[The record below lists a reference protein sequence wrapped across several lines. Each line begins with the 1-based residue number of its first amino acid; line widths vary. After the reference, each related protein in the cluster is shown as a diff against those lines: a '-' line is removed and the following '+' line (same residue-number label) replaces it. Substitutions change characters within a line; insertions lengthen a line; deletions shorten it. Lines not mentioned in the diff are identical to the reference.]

1 LKFLIDTANLDD
13 IKKALTLGVISGVT
27 TNPSIIAREGNVKFI
42 NRIKEICQLIDG
54 PVHVQVTTSDAKK
67 MVEQARE
74 LANISPNIVVK
85 IPAIYSGFQAIKA
98 LREENITTNAT
109 TIFSANQALL
119 AAIAGASFVSP
130 YLGCIED
137 LEYETI
143 IEDIVTIFKNYD
155 IVAEIV
161 TASVKKP
168 IHVKKA
174 ALAGADI
181 VTLPY
186 NVLKV
191 MIEHPATNIWA
202 ETFLDEWKN
211 SDVIKPALF
220 M

>member
-1 LKFLIDTANLDD
+1 LKFLIDTANLDE
-13 IKKALTLGVISGVT
+13 IKKALALGVISGVT
-27 TNPSIIAREGNVKFI
+27 TNPSIIAREGNVNFI

-54 PVHVQVTTSDAKK
+54 PVHVQVTTSDAPK

-74 LANISPNIVVK
+74 LANISSNIVVK

-98 LREENITTNAT
+98 LRKENITTNAT

-130 YLGCIED
+130 YLGCSED

-168 IHVKKA
+168 IQVKKV
-174 ALAGADI
+174 ALAGADN

-191 MIEHPATNIWA
+191 MIEHPATNLWV
-202 ETFLDEWKN
+202 ESFLNEWKN